1 MNLTQDQLTQ
11 LLGQKELDLYALRLQ
26 VQQLQQ
32 TLAERDAEVESLKQ
46 QLREQENAA

>member
-1 MNLTQDQLTQ
+1 MDLSQEHITQ

-32 TLAERDAEVESLKQ
+32 TMQERDAEIESLKQ

>member
-1 MNLTQDQLTQ
+1 MNLDTNQLTQ

-32 TLAERDAEVESLKQ
+32 TLQERDAEIASLK
-46 QLREQENAA
+46 EQRKQELDKK